1 MSKAFTRES
10 DGEDEE
16 AYGLPPIPAGGKNYI
31 TPTGYARIRAE
42 LFELIDHE
50 RPKVVEVV
58 HWAASNGDRSENG
71 DYIYGKK
78 RLREIDRRIRF
89 LTGRMELAVVTDP
102 SVHRGS
108 DQVFFGARVTYA
120 MPDGEE
126 KTITILG
133 IDEADSL
140 QGQVSWVSPVARSL
154 LKAHV
159 GDVVRLAT
167 PSGVQT
173 LEVLS
178 VVYPAPPAP

>member
-16 AYGLPPIPAGGKNYI
+16 PYGLPPIPAGGKNYI
-31 TPTGYARIRAE
+31 TPVGYARIRAE

-102 SVHRGS
+102 SVHHGS
-108 DQVFFGARVTYA
+108 DQVFFGACVTYA
-120 MPDGEE
+120 LPDGQE

-140 QGQVSWVSPVARSL
+140 HGQVSWVSPVARSL
-154 LKAHV
+154 LKSRV
-159 GDVVRLAT
+159 GDEVRLTT
-167 PSGVQT
+167 PAGVQT

-178 VVYPAPPAP
+178 VVYPAPSMP